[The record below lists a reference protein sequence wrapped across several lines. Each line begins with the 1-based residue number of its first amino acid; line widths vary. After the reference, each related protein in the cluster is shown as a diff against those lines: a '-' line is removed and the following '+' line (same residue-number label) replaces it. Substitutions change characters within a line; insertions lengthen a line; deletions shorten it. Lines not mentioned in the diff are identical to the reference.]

1 MAQRLWLLLSMA
13 LVAVLSLG
21 AASCSSDDEE
31 EGDGGGN
38 RGITGTWYGE
48 ADEDGGYLAL
58 RFGSDGRF
66 QASYTMAG
74 ETVTVDEGRYFYDEA
89 NSMIELYGEYLY
101 GGFDVWLSGNT
112 LEIEGAVFTR
122 SRPQQGGGDG
132 GGTEGPSHGVS
143 AADLVG
149 TWRYTFGTGFIDIEF
164 ARDGYGYW
172 REYDTMDGG
181 WLDPDPFYYSYN
193 ADTGI
198 ITITMDDETERYE
211 VLSLSGNK
219 LRLRD
224 LNYDDYGEE
233 ITFTRR

>member
-1 MAQRLWLLLSMA
+1 MA

-31 EGDGGGN
+31 EGNGGGN

-101 GGFDVWLSGNT
+101 GGFDVWLSGDI

-149 TWRYTFGTGFIDIEF
+149 TWRYTFSTGFIDIEF

-224 LNYDDYGEE
+224 LNNDDYGEE
-233 ITFTRR
+233 MTLTRR